1 MGNTICQSYK
11 NTHIILQ
18 SKILVKG
25 LSIESHYKIMLV
37 TITIFRD
44 NYKFL

>member
-11 NTHIILQ
+11 NTHILLQ

-25 LSIESHYKIMLV
+25 LSIESHYKMLV